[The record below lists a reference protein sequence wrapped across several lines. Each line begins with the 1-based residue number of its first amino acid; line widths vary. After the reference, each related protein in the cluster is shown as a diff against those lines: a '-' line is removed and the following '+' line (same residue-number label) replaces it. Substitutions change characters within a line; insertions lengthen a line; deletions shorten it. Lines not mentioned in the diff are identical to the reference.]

1 MNKREFLKISA
12 LSGIGMGLF
21 PEAMGQ
27 FNRLS
32 RWYPFEVPSLGFL
45 YDALQPY
52 IDEETMMVHHSKHFQ
67 GYTDKLNQA
76 VLGKPMEGR
85 SIEYILQNLKE
96 SDLALRNN
104 GGGYYNHRLFFA
116 SLSPDPKP
124 SPEGKLWNAIEAS
137 FGSMEAFKEKFNK
150 AAASVFGSGW
160 TWLVYNAQGQLGII
174 STPNQDNPL
183 MSNVVKEG
191 GIPLMGIDVW
201 EHAYYL
207 HYQNRRSEYLD
218 AFWKVLDWKFIEEQ
232 FERLPD

>member
-1 MNKREFLKISA
+1 MNKREFLRISA

-32 RWYPFEVPSLGFL
+32 QLSTFVVPSLGFS
-45 YDALQPY
+45 YDALQPF
-52 IDEETMMVHHSKHFQ
+52 IDEETMRVHHSKHFQ

-76 VLGKPMEGR
+76 VLDKSMEGK
-85 SIEYILQNLKE
+85 SIEFILQHVEE
-96 SDLALRNN
+96 SDVALRNN
-104 GGGYYNHRLFFA
+104 GGGYYNHKMFFA

-124 SPEGKLWNAIEAS
+124 SPEGKLLALLEAN
-137 FGSMEAFKEKFNK
+137 FGSMEAFKEKFSN

-160 TWLVYNAQGQLGII
+160 TWLVFNTQGQLEII

-183 MSNVVKEG
+183 MSNVVKET
-191 GIPLMGIDVW
+191 GIPILGIDVW

-207 HYQNRRSEYLD
+207 HYQNKRSEYLV
-218 AFWKVLDWKFIEEQ
+218 AFWKVLDWKFVEEQ
-232 FERLPD
+232 FEKLSG